1 MNKISCLIVFLGGM
15 AISMVAV
22 AFIMNMPQ
30 QMFQMGSQMFIPQ
43 QQQQQPQ
50 ACNCKCN

>member
-1 MNKISCLIVFLGGM
+1 MNKIRYLTVFLGGM
-15 AISMVAV
+15 ALSMVAV
-22 AFIMNMPQ
+22 AFMMNMPQ

-43 QQQQQPQ
+43 QQQQPQ